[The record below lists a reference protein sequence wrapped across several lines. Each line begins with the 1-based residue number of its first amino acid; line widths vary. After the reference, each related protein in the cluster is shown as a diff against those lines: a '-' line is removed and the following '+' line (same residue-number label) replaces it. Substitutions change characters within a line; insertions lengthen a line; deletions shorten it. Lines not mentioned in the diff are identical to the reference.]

1 MMDLA
6 PGAVAVIFTSVRRR
20 DASTRLAADADAYA
34 DMAEAMAKLAAEQ
47 PGFLGMESVRDPV
60 SLRGITVSYWA
71 DDPSARS
78 WKQVS
83 EHLVAQ
89 RRGREEWYEG
99 YSVVVAE
106 VTRAYRHPA
115 E

>member
-1 MMDLA
+1 MDVA
-6 PGAVAVIFTSVRRR
+6 PGVVAVIFTSVRRI
-20 DASTRLAADADAYA
+20 DSSTRLAADEDGYA
-34 DMAEAMAKLAAEQ
+34 GMAEAMQTLASEQ
-47 PGFLGMESVRDPV
+47 PGFLGMESVRDPA

-71 DDPSARS
+71 DDSSAQS

-89 RRGREEWYEG
+89 RRGRQEWYVE